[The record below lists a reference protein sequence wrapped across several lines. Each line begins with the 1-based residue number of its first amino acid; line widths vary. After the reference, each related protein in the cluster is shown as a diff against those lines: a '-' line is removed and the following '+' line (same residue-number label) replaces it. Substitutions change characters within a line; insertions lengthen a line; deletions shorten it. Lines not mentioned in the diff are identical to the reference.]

1 MLDRWVQNSIEKCV
15 SEYLKELTRPETIS
29 DLLPK
34 GIRIEFP
41 KKEGFGDI
49 SSPVA
54 LNLASV
60 LKLPPR
66 KVAEGLLGHLG
77 KDVRFRTIEI
87 AGPGYLNFTFDQTAL
102 QETLLGI
109 LDLSHTLVEP
119 VATPRMVLLEFVSA
133 NPTGPLHVG
142 HGRGAAYGDALARIL
157 RTLGHS
163 VETEYYIND
172 AGNQMEMLGRSTC
185 LAWRGLRREVSPQE
199 AEEFLKGGTPYKGTY
214 IKEIAELIRET
225 PGLLTPE
232 EEAAAERS
240 SGEESQYLPKF
251 THLSQ
256 LLIMEGIREDLDRF
270 GVTFDRFFSE
280 QSLHEPLPGSN
291 NSAVQTWIRKIREL
305 PPDTV
310 GSGGVPDVYESEGA
324 LWLRTTVLGDDKDRV
339 LLRSDGRLTYFAAD
353 IAYHADKIQR
363 GHDLLVD
370 VWGADHHG
378 YIPRMDAAIR
388 TLSLLTGHNTEFR
401 VALIQLVNLVRD
413 GKPVSMSTR
422 GGEFVT
428 LREVID
434 EVGVDATRFIYLTR
448 SHESSLDFDLN
459 RAREKSMDNPVYYV
473 QYAHARVMSL
483 LKQAKARGIS
493 IPDRW
498 DASDLK
504 PLTLGTEGD
513 MIRLMDRFSRVLHDV
528 SSSMEVHPVTDY
540 LTELARMFHHYY
552 FHNRILSQE
561 PADRPVMMARLALS
575 IAVGRVLRTGLELL
589 GVTAP
594 ESM

>member
-1 MLDRWVQNSIEKCV
+1 M
-15 SEYLKELTRPETIS
+15 KELSRPESVAEI
-29 DLLPK
+29 LPK
-34 GIRIEFP
+34 GVRIEFP
-41 KKEGFGDI
+41 KKDGFGDI
-49 SSPVA
+49 SSPVS
-54 LNLASV
+54 LNLASA

-66 KVAEGLLGHLG
+66 KVAEGLLRHFGN
-77 KDVRFRTIEI
+77 DRRFRTIEI
-87 AGPGYLNFTFDQTAL
+87 AGPGYLNFTFEQSAL
-102 QETLLGI
+102 RETLLGF
-109 LDLSHTLVEP
+109 LDGAIPLVEP
-119 VATPRMVLLEFVSA
+119 VATPRRILLEFVSA

-157 RTLGHS
+157 KNIGHS

-185 LAWRGLRREVSPQE
+185 LAWRNLRRQVSTEEVDG
-199 AEEFLKGGTPYKGTY
+199 FLKGSTPYKGTY
-214 IKEIAELIRET
+214 IKEIAKLIQET

-232 EEAAAERS
+232 EEKAAES
-240 SGEESQYLPKF
+240 STGDESQYLPKF

-256 LLIMEGIREDLDRF
+256 LLIMEGIREDLVRF

-280 QSLHEPLPGSN
+280 RELHEEHSGSSG
-291 NSAVQTWIRKIREL
+291 SAVQSWIGKIRDLTRES
-305 PPDTV
+305 T
-310 GSGGVPDVYESEGA
+310 GSAGVPDVYESEGA
-324 LWLRTTVLGDDKDRV
+324 LWLRTTALGDDKDRV
-339 LLRSDGRLTYFAAD
+339 LLRGDGRLTYFAAD

-363 GHDLLVD
+363 GYEVLID

-378 YIPRMDAAIR
+378 YIPRMEAAIQ
-388 TLSLLTGHNTEFR
+388 TLSLLLGHKTEFR

-428 LREVID
+428 LREVVD

-483 LKQAKARGIS
+483 LKQAETRRVS
-493 IPDRW
+493 LPERW
-498 DASDLK
+498 EGSDLE
-504 PLTLGTEGD
+504 PLTLGEEGE
-513 MIRLMDRFSRVLHDV
+513 MIRFMDRFPRVLHDV
-528 SSSMEVHPVTDY
+528 GSSLEVHPFSEY
-540 LTELARMFHHYY
+540 LTEMARKFHHYY

-561 PADRPVMMARLALS
+561 PGDRNLMKARLGLS
-575 IAVGRVLRTGLELL
+575 IAVGRVLRTGLALL

>member
-1 MLDRWVQNSIEKCV
+1 M
-15 SEYLKELTRPETIS
+15 KELSRPESVAEI
-29 DLLPK
+29 LPK
-34 GIRIEFP
+34 GVRIEFP
-41 KKEGFGDI
+41 KKDGFGDI
-49 SSPVA
+49 SSPVS
-54 LNLASV
+54 LNLASA

-66 KVAEGLLGHLG
+66 KVAEGLLRHFGN
-77 KDVRFRTIEI
+77 DRRFRTIEI
-87 AGPGYLNFTFDQTAL
+87 AGPGYLNFTFEQSAL
-102 QETLLGI
+102 RETLLGF
-109 LDLSHTLVEP
+109 LDGAIPLVEP
-119 VATPRMVLLEFVSA
+119 VATPRRILLEFVSA

-157 RTLGHS
+157 KNIGHS

-185 LAWRGLRREVSPQE
+185 LAWRSLRRQVSTEEVDG
-199 AEEFLKGGTPYKGTY
+199 FLKGSTPYKGTY
-214 IKEIAELIRET
+214 IKEIAKLIQET

-232 EEAAAERS
+232 EEKAAES
-240 SGEESQYLPKF
+240 STGDESQYLPKF

-256 LLIMEGIREDLDRF
+256 LLIMEGIREDLVRF

-280 QSLHEPLPGSN
+280 RELHEEHSGSSG
-291 NSAVQTWIRKIREL
+291 SAVQSWIGKIRDLTRES
-305 PPDTV
+305 T
-310 GSGGVPDVYESEGA
+310 GSAGVPDVYESEGA
-324 LWLRTTVLGDDKDRV
+324 LWLRTTALGDDKDRV
-339 LLRSDGRLTYFAAD
+339 LLRGDGRLTYFAAD

-363 GHDLLVD
+363 GYEVLID

-378 YIPRMDAAIR
+378 YIPRMEAAIQ
-388 TLSLLTGHNTEFR
+388 TLSLLLGHKTEFR

-428 LREVID
+428 LREVVD

-483 LKQAKARGIS
+483 LKQAETRRVS
-493 IPDRW
+493 LPERW
-498 DASDLK
+498 EGSDLE
-504 PLTLGTEGD
+504 PLTLGEEGE
-513 MIRLMDRFSRVLHDV
+513 MIRFMDRFPRVLHDV
-528 SSSMEVHPVTDY
+528 GSSLDVHPFSEY
-540 LTELARMFHHYY
+540 LTEMARKFHHYY

-561 PADRPVMMARLALS
+561 PGDRNLMKARLGLS
-575 IAVGRVLRTGLELL
+575 IAVGRVLRTGLALL

>member
-1 MLDRWVQNSIEKCV
+1 LSK
-15 SEYLKELTRPETIS
+15 YLKELSRPETVPEI
-29 DLLPK
+29 LPK

-41 KKEGFGDI
+41 KRDGFGDI

-54 LNLASV
+54 LNLASI

-66 KVAEGLLGHLG
+66 KVAEGLLTHFG
-77 KDVRFRTIEI
+77 KDSRFRTIEI
-87 AGPGYLNFTFDQTAL
+87 AGPGYLNFTFEHAAL
-102 QETLLGI
+102 RETLLGI
-109 LDLSHTLVEP
+109 LDSDIPLVDP
-119 VATPRMVLLEFVSA
+119 VATPRRILLEFVSA

-157 RTLGHS
+157 KAIGHA

-185 LAWRGLRREVSPQE
+185 LAWRGLRREVS
-199 AEEFLKGGTPYKGTY
+199 AEETEGFLKGGTPYKGTY
-214 IKEIAELIRET
+214 IKEIAELIQET

-232 EEAAAERS
+232 EEKAAESRM
-240 SGEESQYLPKF
+240 GDESQFLPKF

-256 LLIMEGIREDLDRF
+256 LLIMEGIREDLVRF

-280 QSLHEPLPGSN
+280 RTLHDEHSGPNS
-291 NSAVQTWIRKIREL
+291 SAVQTWIGKIRDL
-305 PPDTV
+305 PAAST
-310 GSGGVPDVYESEGA
+310 GTTGVPDVYESEGA
-324 LWLRTTVLGDDKDRV
+324 LWLRTTAFGDDKDRV

-363 GHDLLVD
+363 GHDVLID

-378 YIPRMDAAIR
+378 YIPRMEAAIQ
-388 TLSLLTGHNTEFR
+388 TLSLLLGHSTEFR

-428 LREVID
+428 LREVVD

-483 LKQAKARGIS
+483 LKQARTRGVS
-493 IPDRW
+493 LPDRW
-498 DASDLK
+498 NGSDLE
-504 PLTLGTEGD
+504 PLTLDEEGE
-513 MIRLMDRFSRVLHDV
+513 MIRLMDRFPRVLHDV
-528 SSSMEVHPVTDY
+528 ASSLEVHPFTEY
-540 LTELARMFHHYY
+540 LTEMARMFHHYY

-561 PADRPVMMARLALS
+561 PDDRNLMMARLGLS
-575 IAVGRVLRTGLELL
+575 IAVGRVLRMGLELL

>member
-1 MLDRWVQNSIEKCV
+1 M
-15 SEYLKELTRPETIS
+15 KELSRPESVAEI
-29 DLLPK
+29 LPK
-34 GIRIEFP
+34 GVRIEFP
-41 KKEGFGDI
+41 KKDGFGDI
-49 SSPVA
+49 SSPVS
-54 LNLASV
+54 LNLASA

-66 KVAEGLLGHLG
+66 KVAEGLLRHFGN
-77 KDVRFRTIEI
+77 DRRFRTIEI
-87 AGPGYLNFTFDQTAL
+87 AGPGYLNFTFEQSAL
-102 QETLLGI
+102 RETLLGF
-109 LDLSHTLVEP
+109 LDGAIPLVEP
-119 VATPRMVLLEFVSA
+119 VATPRRILLEFVSA

-157 RTLGHS
+157 KNIGHS

-185 LAWRGLRREVSPQE
+185 LAWRSLRRQVSTEEVDG
-199 AEEFLKGGTPYKGTY
+199 FLKGSTPYKGTY
-214 IKEIAELIRET
+214 IKEIAKLIQET

-232 EEAAAERS
+232 EEKAAES
-240 SGEESQYLPKF
+240 STGDESQYLPKF

-256 LLIMEGIREDLDRF
+256 LLIMEGIREDLVRF

-280 QSLHEPLPGSN
+280 RELHEEHSGSSG
-291 NSAVQTWIRKIREL
+291 SAVQSWIGKIRDLTRES
-305 PPDTV
+305 T
-310 GSGGVPDVYESEGA
+310 GSAGVPDVYESEGA
-324 LWLRTTVLGDDKDRV
+324 LWLRTTALGDDKDRV
-339 LLRSDGRLTYFAAD
+339 LLRGDGRLTYFAAD

-363 GHDLLVD
+363 GYEVLID

-378 YIPRMDAAIR
+378 YIPRMEAAIQ
-388 TLSLLTGHNTEFR
+388 TLSLLLGHKTEFR

-428 LREVID
+428 LREVVD

-483 LKQAKARGIS
+483 LKQAETRRVS
-493 IPDRW
+493 LPERW
-498 DASDLK
+498 EGSDLE
-504 PLTLGTEGD
+504 PLTLGEEGE
-513 MIRLMDRFSRVLHDV
+513 MIRFMDRFPRVLHDV
-528 SSSMEVHPVTDY
+528 GSSLEVHPFSEY
-540 LTELARMFHHYY
+540 LTEMARKFHHYY

-561 PADRPVMMARLALS
+561 PGDRNLMKARLGLS
-575 IAVGRVLRTGLELL
+575 IAVGRVLRTGLALL